1 MIQEIANVVF
11 QAAQTHDLLI
21 SGREKNVDV
30 IPLADVEIDEAEKWT
45 YLVKKIATRE
55 YTTTDD
61 ILFDLYGANYQGTMD
76 RDIFTKYD
84 MILNL
89 THSLLDAKDQYNGRE
104 WRTELSDEIE
114 NEDGE

>member
-11 QAAQTHDLLI
+11 QADQTHGLLI
-21 SGREKNVDV
+21 AGKEKDVDV
-30 IPLADVEIDEAEKWT
+30 IPLADAEMDEADRWIQ
-45 YLVKKIATRE
+45 LVKKITTRE

-61 ILFDLYGANYQGTMD
+61 ILFDLYGANYQGIMD
-76 RDIFTKYD
+76 REVFTKYD

-89 THSLLDAKDQYNGRE
+89 THSLLDAKDQYNGRD
-104 WRTELSDEIE
+104 WRAELNE